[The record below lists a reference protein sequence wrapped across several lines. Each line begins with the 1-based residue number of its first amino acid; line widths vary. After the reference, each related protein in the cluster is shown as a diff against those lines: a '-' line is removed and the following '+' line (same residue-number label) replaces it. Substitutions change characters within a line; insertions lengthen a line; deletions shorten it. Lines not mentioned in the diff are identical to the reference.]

1 MMKTLASGILI
12 STIAISSPAFT
23 GAAAAATAEPA
34 KMADT
39 TKGRAW
45 VDEKGMTLY
54 VFDKDAMGKSNC
66 VDECATAWPPLPV
79 QAGAEETGEWTI
91 IVRADGDKQWAYE
104 GKPLYT
110 WAKDMKPGDVT
121 GDGVNDFHI
130 AQ

>member
-1 MMKTLASGILI
+1 VIKTLASGILI
-12 STIAISSPAFT
+12 STIAISSLGFT
-23 GAAAAATAEPA
+23 SVAAAATAEPA

-39 TKGRAW
+39 SKGRAW

-54 VFDKDAMGKSNC
+54 VFDKDAIGKSNC
-66 VDECATAWPPLPV
+66 IDACAAAWPPLPV
-79 QAGAEETGEWTI
+79 QAGAEQTGDWTI
-91 IVRADGDKQWAYE
+91 VVRADGTKQWAYE

-121 GDGVNDFHI
+121 GDGVNDFHV

>member
-1 MMKTLASGILI
+1 MIKTVASGILI
-12 STIAISSPAFT
+12 STIAISSLALT
-23 GAAAAATAEPA
+23 GVAAAATAEPA
-34 KMADT
+34 KMGDT
-39 TKGRAW
+39 SKGRAW

-54 VFDKDAMGKSNC
+54 VFDKDAIGKSNC
-66 VDECATAWPPLPV
+66 VDECAIAWPPLPV
-79 QAGAEETGEWTI
+79 QAGAEETGDWSI
-91 IVRADGDKQWAYE
+91 VVRADGVKQWAYE